1 MINAAAGI
9 VVDGKAQNLKKGLEK
24 AAESVDSGAALDVL
38 NQLAA

>member
-1 MINAAAGI
+1 MWEYCGMART
-9 VVDGKAQNLKKGLEK
+9 KEGLEK